1 MSNIDLSIIVPVY
14 NVENYLRRGLDSILS
29 QPSLINYEILLIDD
43 DSSDNSGAIVMS
55 IKNIIRMFL
64 LLILKIMV

>member
-43 DSSDNSGAIVMS
+43 DSSDNSGAICD
-55 IKNIIRMFL
+55 
-64 LLILKIMV
+64 

>member
-43 DSSDNSGAIVMS
+43 DSSDKEMPRFLASATPLFS
-55 IKNIIRMFL
+55 I
-64 LLILKIMV
+64 